1 MLSLNKSDMKSKI
14 YLFMILFA
22 TLLLCYSCTKKEPYR
37 IGISQCSYDDWR
49 EKLNDEIN
57 RELLTHNE
65 ATADIVSAYDSIDKQ
80 IADIQKFIDGRY
92 DIIIVSPIEAEALT
106 PVIKRA
112 TEKGIPTIIFDRNI
126 TERCYTA
133 YLGADNALLGRNV
146 GEYLASRLGGKGNI
160 IEIKGLVGSTPA
172 IDRHEG
178 FMLSLKNHPE
188 MILTAT
194 ADGDWT
200 SETALVLADSLLKA
214 HPDANAIFAQN
225 DRMAIAAREAANR
238 LGLKDITIVG
248 IDAVAN
254 VGIKAVADGV
264 IDATFLY
271 PTGGKELI
279 ETALKIL
286 QKKPFEKNIILSSA
300 MPVDSSNAEILQLLS
315 GSLQNEADKVTYLK
329 DRVDEYSNKHIEQT
343 MLLYAII
350 AVLILSAGIIFMLL
364 RAFWIRKQHQKL
376 LSSQNEQLT
385 QQRDELVNLNNQLK
399 EATQAKLVFFTNVS
413 HDLRT
418 PLTLIA
424 EPIAQLKDATNL
436 TPQQKVYM
444 KLADKNVKIL
454 MRLINQ
460 ILDFRKYE
468 NGKLKLELSEVNISD
483 SVLEWSDAFRP
494 LALKKHIHF
503 NVDIK
508 IPHDTHLAI
517 DSEKME
523 RIFFNLMSN
532 AFKNTPANGTITA
545 TVGQDADNL
554 ILNISDTG
562 KGMSEKDLSRIFER
576 FYQADKVHS
585 GGSGIGLSLAKAF
598 ANLHDGEITV
608 QSKLGEG
615 TMFTVTIPIKH
626 VSENAIACDTVMSG
640 ESVTEELGE
649 VNDDTPVAEE
659 GKPYVLV
666 IDDTTDIRTLVKNL
680 LGERYTVIEANN
692 GKQGIK
698 LASKY
703 IPDLIICDVMMP
715 GMNGMEC
722 CSSLK
727 KETTTSHIPVLMLT
741 ACSLDEQ
748 RIEGYENGADG
759 YLAKPFNSQ
768 VLLAR
773 CESLI
778 ENRKRITSLATS
790 DNKIKTAPK
799 TAVPPKNVDIDN
811 EFYSRFVEIV
821 ESEISNSELGVEEI
835 GARLGLSRVQF
846 YRKIKALTN
855 YSPNEL
861 LRIIR
866 LKKAY
871 QLLTSTESTVAEVG
885 YKVGFASPSYFSKC
899 FKEYYGELP
908 AEVQKRT
915 SKISDK

>member
-1 MLSLNKSDMKSKI
+1 MKSKI
-14 YLFMILFA
+14 SLFLLIFVQ
-22 TLLLCYSCTKKEPYR
+22 LLLCYSCTQKEPYR

-57 RELLTHNE
+57 RELLTHSE
-65 ATADIVSAYDSIDKQ
+65 ATADIVSAYDSIGKQ
-80 IADIQKFIDGRY
+80 IADIQKFIDERY
-92 DIIIVSPIEAEALT
+92 DIIIASPIEAEALT
-106 PVIKRA
+106 PVIKEA

-126 TERCYTA
+126 NEKCYTA
-133 YLGADNALLGRNV
+133 YLGADNALLGHNV
-146 GEYLASRLGGKGNI
+146 GEYLASRLGGNGNI
-160 IEIKGLVGSTPA
+160 IEIKGLIGSTPA
-172 IDRHEG
+172 IERHEG
-178 FMLSLKNHPE
+178 FMQSLKNHPG
-188 MILTAT
+188 MAVIGT

-200 SETALVLADSLLKA
+200 SETALDLADSLLRA

-238 LGLKDITIVG
+238 LGLKDVTIVG

-286 QKKPFEKNIILSSA
+286 QQKPYKDNIILSSA

-315 GSLQNEADKVTYLK
+315 GSLQNEADKVTFLK
-329 DRVDEYSNKHIEQT
+329 GRVDEYSNKHIEQT

-364 RAFWIRKQHQKL
+364 RAFWLRKQHQKL
-376 LSSQNEQLT
+376 LSRQNEQLT
-385 QQRDELVNLNNQLK
+385 KQRDELVNLNNQLK

-424 EPIAQLKDATNL
+424 EPIAQLKDASNL
-436 TPQQKVYM
+436 TQQQRVYM

-468 NGKLKLELSEVNISD
+468 NGKLKLELTEVNIYD

-503 NVDIK
+503 NVDINLA
-508 IPHDTHLAI
+508 HDTHMAI

-545 TVGQDADNL
+545 TVSQEADNL

-562 KGMSEKDLSRIFER
+562 KGMSEKDIARIFER

-585 GGSGIGLSLAKAF
+585 GGSGIGLALAKAF
-598 ANLHDGEITV
+598 ANLHNGEITV
-608 QSKLGEG
+608 KSTLGEG
-615 TMFTVTIPIKH
+615 TMFTVTIPVNH
-626 VSENAIACDTVMSG
+626 VSENAIACDTVMNG
-640 ESVTEELGE
+640 ETVTEELGE
-649 VNDDTPVAEE
+649 VNDETPVAEE

-666 IDDTTDIRTLVKNL
+666 IDDTPDIRTLVKNL
-680 LGERYTVIEANN
+680 LGEKYTVIEATN

-722 CSSLK
+722 CNALK
-727 KETTTSHIPVLMLT
+727 KETTTSHVPVLMLT

-773 CESLI
+773 CQSLI
-778 ENRKRITSLATS
+778 DNRKRITALAS
-790 DNKIKTAPK
+790 SENKVKTQVN

-811 EFYSRFVEIV
+811 EFYTSFVEIV
-821 ESEISNSELGVEEI
+821 ESEISNSELGIEEI
-835 GARLGLSRVQF
+835 GTRLGLSRVQF

-871 QLLTSTESTVAEVG
+871 HMLTSTESTVAEVG
-885 YKVGFASPSYFSKC
+885 YNVGFASPSYFSKC

>member
-1 MLSLNKSDMKSKI
+1 MKATISLLSLIIAAM
-14 YLFMILFA
+14 
-22 TLLLCYSCTKKEPYR
+22 LLCCGCSKKEQYR
-37 IGISQCSYDDWR
+37 IGVSQCSYDDWR

-65 ATADIVSAYDSIDKQ
+65 ATADIVSAYDNIGKQ
-80 IADIQKFIDGRY
+80 IDDIQRFIDEDY
-92 DIIIVSPIEAEALT
+92 DIIIASPIEAEALT
-106 PVIKRA
+106 PIIKEA
-112 TEKGIPTIIFDRNI
+112 AEKGIPTIIFDRNI
-126 TERCYTA
+126 NEKCYTA
-133 YLGADNALLGRNV
+133 YLGADNALLGKNV
-146 GEYLASRLGGKGNI
+146 GDYLAARMSGEGKI
-160 IEIKGLVGSTPA
+160 IEIKGLLGSTPA
-172 IDRHEG
+172 VERHEG
-178 FMLSLKNHPE
+178 FMKSLEKHPGLSL
-188 MILTAT
+188 IAT

-200 SETALVLADSLLKA
+200 SERASVLADSLLKIY
-214 HPDANAIFAQN
+214 PDADAIFAQN
-225 DRMAIAAREAANR
+225 DRMAIAAREAADR
-238 LGLKDITIVG
+238 LGIKDITIVG

-286 QKKPFEKNIILSSA
+286 KNKPYQDNIILSSA
-300 MPVDSSNAEILQLLS
+300 MPVDSTNAEILQLLS
-315 GSLQNEADKVTYLK
+315 GSLQNEADKVTFLK
-329 DRVDEYSNKHIEQT
+329 DRVDEYTNKHIEQT

-364 RAFWIRKQHQKL
+364 RVFWIRKRHQRL
-376 LSSQNEQLT
+376 LSRQNEQLT
-385 QQRDELVNLNNQLK
+385 QQRDELVSLNHQLK

-424 EPIAQLKDATNL
+424 EPISQLKDASNL
-436 TPQQKVYM
+436 TPEQKVYM

-468 NGKLKLELSEVNISD
+468 NGKLKLDLTEVNICD
-483 SVLEWSDAFRP
+483 SILEWSDAFKP
-494 LALKKHIHF
+494 LALKNHVHF
-503 NVDIK
+503 NVELNL
-508 IPHDTHLAI
+508 PHDTHMAI
-517 DSEKME
+517 DTEKME

-532 AFKNTPANGTITA
+532 AFKNTPSNGKITA
-545 TVGQDADNL
+545 TATIVDENL
-554 ILNISDTG
+554 VMTISDTG
-562 KGMSEKDLSRIFER
+562 KGMSEKDISRIFER
-576 FYQADKVHS
+576 FYQADKVRP
-585 GGSGIGLSLAKAF
+585 GGSGIGLALAKAF
-598 ANLHDGEITV
+598 TNLHNGDITV
-608 QSKLGEG
+608 KSALGEG
-615 TMFTVTIPIKH
+615 TVFTVTVPIMH
-626 VSENAIACDTVMSG
+626 ISENVMTCDPIISG
-640 ESVTEELGE
+640 DAVTEELGE
-649 VNDDTPVAEE
+649 VNDDAPVTEE

-680 LGERYTVIEANN
+680 LGTEYTVIEASN

-722 CSSLK
+722 CSLLK
-727 KETTTSHIPVLMLT
+727 KETTTSHIPILMLT

-768 VLLAR
+768 VLAAR
-773 CESLI
+773 CKSLI
-778 ENRKRITSLATS
+778 DNRKRITSLTRS
-790 DNKIKTAPK
+790 DNKVNKPAKSSAQPK
-799 TAVPPKNVDIDN
+799 AMDIDN
-811 EFYSRFVEIV
+811 EFYTRFEEIV
-821 ESEISNSELGVEEI
+821 ESEISNSELSIEEI
-835 GARLGLSRVQF
+835 GSRLGLSRVQF

-908 AEVQKRT
+908 AEVQNRT
-915 SKISDK
+915 SKISYK